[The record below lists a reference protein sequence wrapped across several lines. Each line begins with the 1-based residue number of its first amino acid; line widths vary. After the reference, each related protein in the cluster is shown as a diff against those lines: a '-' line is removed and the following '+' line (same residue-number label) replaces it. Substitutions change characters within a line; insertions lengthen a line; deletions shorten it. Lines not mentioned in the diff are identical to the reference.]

1 MLQVEKDAV
10 ESQLRQCQA
19 TIASLRAQNR
29 RSREK
34 AARAE
39 GGCVWYR
46 YIIDRCLH
54 AATAIVPNVTQD

>member
-19 TIASLRAQNR
+19 TIAYLRAQNR

-39 GGCVWYR
+39 GGCV
-46 YIIDRCLH
+46 
-54 AATAIVPNVTQD
+54 